1 MGILDLGVEIPYST
15 VFAAQKMMVDKCNQ
29 VGKPV
34 IVATQMLDSMIRNPR
49 PTRAEVTDVGTAV
62 LDGADSVMLSGETAA
77 GAYPIDALKSMAS
90 VLVEADHI
98 LTKEGKI
105 LWNQSLHDS
114 LSPQEQE
121 MDGVAASCVKAASV
135 MNVAKIIMIS
145 RKGKFARAVAR
156 HKPHVP
162 VLAFCTDPQVAR
174 RLQLHRAITPIML
187 QTEAP
192 GTDNQITSTGLLRQ
206 EAIRTAVEMGFVKKG
221 DKIIVVDQTL
231 GKSSHMYDVANNMK
245 VVTLSGA

>member
-1 MGILDLGVEIPYST
+1 
-15 VFAAQKMMVDKCNQ
+15 MMVTKCNE

-77 GAYPIDALKSMAS
+77 GAYPIAALKSMAS
-90 VLVEADHI
+90 VLVEADDI
-98 LTKEGKI
+98 LDKEGKI
-105 LWNQSLHDS
+105 VWNEELHNQMT
-114 LSPQEQE
+114 PQEQE
-121 MDGVAASCVKAASV
+121 MDGLAASCVKAASV
-135 MNVAKIIMIS
+135 MNVSKIIMIS

-187 QTEAP
+187 HDKSTETGMP
-192 GTDNQITSTGLLRQ
+192 ITSTGILRQ
-206 EAIRTAVEMGFVKKG
+206 EAIRTAVEMGFAKKG
-221 DKIIVVDQTL
+221 DRVIVVDQTL
-231 GKSSHMYDVANNMK
+231 GKPGYMYDVANNMK
-245 VVTLSGA
+245 VVTLTGL